1 MAVSLPGRVDTV
13 SMVRMAASRQ
23 RIGIMNLK
31 CIDTIRL
38 GGYKGLMETATLIFK
53 ALSEEP
59 RLRILNLLL
68 TRGELCVCDIMASL
82 ELPQSTASRHLAY
95 LKKTGWVDD
104 RREGVWIHYSISKS
118 TNALRQELA
127 PLLKRH
133 LAASGVTVDDQRRLE
148 EFCKRNTCA

>member
-1 MAVSLPGRVDTV
+1 MPSSHCGR
-13 SMVRMAASRQ
+13 RH
-23 RIGIMNLK
+23 
-31 CIDTIRL
+31 IDKIRL
-38 GGYKGLMETATLIFK
+38 GEYKDFMETTTLIFK

-104 RREGVWIHYSISKS
+104 RREGVWIYYSIASNG
-118 TNALRQELA
+118 NALLQDLV

-133 LAASGVTVDDQRRLE
+133 LAASGVTIDDQRRLE
-148 EFCKRNTCA
+148 EFCRRNTCS

>member
-1 MAVSLPGRVDTV
+1 MNSTSVD
-13 SMVRMAASRQ
+13 
-23 RIGIMNLK
+23 I
-31 CIDTIRL
+31 IRL
-38 GGYKGLMETATLIFK
+38 AGYKVVMETTCLIFK

-68 TRGELCVCDIMASL
+68 THGELCVCDIMAAL

-104 RREGVWIHYSISKS
+104 RREAVWIHYSIARD
-118 TNALRQELA
+118 TQPLLQDLV

-133 LAASGVTVDDQRRLE
+133 LAASGVTIADQQRLE
-148 EFCKRNTCA
+148 AFSRHNSCA

>member
-1 MAVSLPGRVDTV
+1 
-13 SMVRMAASRQ
+13 
-23 RIGIMNLK
+23 
-31 CIDTIRL
+31 
-38 GGYKGLMETATLIFK
+38 MESISLIFK

-68 TRGELCVCDIMASL
+68 THGELCVCDIMAAL

-104 RREGVWIHYSISKS
+104 RREAVWIHYSIAR
-118 TNALRQELA
+118 NASALLQELV

-133 LAASGVTVDDQRRLE
+133 LAASGVTIADQQRLE
-148 EFCKRNTCA
+148 AFCRHNSCA